1 MHDDCSEIAF
11 LGLESEAAYPKSD
24 LTLTFLDLLWRHVEH
39 AERSDVDRR
48 RMRAGEY
55 GFSPEASACR
65 YDATVGLCFVCFL
78 QTGFL
83 REGLPCTSREFH
95 AFPP

>member
-39 AERSDVDRR
+39 AERSDVDRT

-55 GFSPEASACR
+55 GFSPEESACR
-65 YDATVGLCFVCFL
+65 YDTTVRLYFVCYL
-78 QTGFL
+78 QAGFY
-83 REGLPCTSREFH
+83 RQAMPRTFR
-95 AFPP
+95 

>member
-39 AERSDVDRR
+39 AERSDGRQEED
-48 RMRAGEY
+48 
-55 GFSPEASACR
+55 ACWGVR
-65 YDATVGLCFVCFL
+65 FL
-78 QTGFL
+78 
-83 REGLPCTSREFH
+83 
-95 AFPP
+95 A